1 MCPWFHMVGVG
12 NFAHN
17 RGGEILVSSDKYT
30 APKSSLLNYG
40 YRGGGHCN
48 LSRFPK
54 SATATHILHIDDD
67 LQRALRGQPRVAFPP
82 LICTWQWDKHL
93 LPHSFHLWFHLEQRG
108 NSEERRNE
116 SHDSEENF
124 LPDLPLYQLLAK
136 YFFSVFTTMLLAFK
150 NKLSEVVEGA
160 ESPHWLVQLVCKHLS
175 EQSCQ
180 GQVVPIH
187 PSAGESRCLAVRCS
201 NGVGGMGS
209 CPAELSLTPVAPPLP
224 SRDPRALLRT
234 WQLAGPGPR
243 PGHLGL
249 LPVPPN
255 CDNELKIDG
264 QLRLL
269 CHLMLDALLND
280 NKLFFKYI

>member
-1 MCPWFHMVGVG
+1 MVGVG

-17 RGGEILVSSDKYT
+17 RGSEILVSSDKYT

-180 GQVVPIH
+180 GQVVPI
-187 PSAGESRCLAVRCS
+187 STRVRARRS
-201 NGVGGMGS
+201 HTTM
-209 CPAELSLTPVAPPLP
+209 PLP
-224 SRDPRALLRT
+224 WFRQPRLPAHCAGLNSLVLMIFSIFTTQVHLPKTWRDL
-234 WQLAGPGPR
+234 
-243 PGHLGL
+243 
-249 LPVPPN
+249 
-255 CDNELKIDG
+255 
-264 QLRLL
+264 
-269 CHLMLDALLND
+269 
-280 NKLFFKYI
+280 